1 MQTNITEMNLNY
13 TQSDNTLINQTQMQT
28 EFSHAQL
35 RLDGST
41 GGPPAKQTES
51 YIGVKL
57 NEDSNREL

>member
-1 MQTNITEMNLNY
+1 
-13 TQSDNTLINQTQMQT
+13 MQT